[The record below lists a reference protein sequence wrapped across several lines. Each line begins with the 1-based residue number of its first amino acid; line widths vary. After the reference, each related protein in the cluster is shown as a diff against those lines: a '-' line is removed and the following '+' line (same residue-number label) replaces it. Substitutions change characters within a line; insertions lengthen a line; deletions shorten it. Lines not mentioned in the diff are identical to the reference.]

1 MKTRSNS
8 LVLFS
13 FIAMTIGSCENFLDV
28 QPRYVQDAENYF
40 NQPSDYEMALTAAY
54 DLLQT
59 SYLTQWI
66 GEIASGNA
74 IAGGESVT
82 DTEGLHQIEGM
93 THNAVNNELRSI
105 FRWNYAGIARVNY
118 MMEFQNKI
126 DFQGK
131 NGILGQARFLR
142 AYYYFELTKYFGDV
156 PLVIDQRLGADQVT
170 KLDRSPR
177 SLVYAQIESDLRFA
191 SSTLPWSN
199 PEKGRVDKG
208 AALALLGKVQLYQGK
223 HAEAVIS
230 LDSVINFGGYALVAD
245 YDTLW
250 FAANEN
256 NSETVFDIEYSG
268 LEGGGYGC
276 MVCLEGNA
284 AAGFNGIR
292 QYVGPFYS
300 DGNSYN
306 LPTQDLYDA
315 FDSSDIRRDAT
326 ILDLDAFIAA
336 QPNAS
341 SISYAIGGGGHTGF
355 YNNKYIK
362 RQAELG
368 LPDND
373 LTSPLNYKVIR
384 YADVLLMAAE
394 ANVQEGNDGQ
404 ALSYLNSVRARVNM
418 PARASGGSALLA
430 DIFTERRLELSGEG
444 LHFWDLLRS
453 GQAAQSITNFQ
464 VGKHEIFPIPQVE
477 IDLAGGIWSQN
488 SGY

>member
-404 ALSYLNSVRARVNM
+404 ALSYVNSVRARVNM
-418 PARASGGSALLA
+418 PARVSGGSALLA

>member
-13 FIAMTIGSCENFLDV
+13 LIAITIGSCENFLDV

-315 FDSSDIRRDAT
+315 FDSTDIRRDAT

-336 QPNAS
+336 QPNPS

-404 ALSYLNSVRARVNM
+404 ALSYVNSVRARVNM
-418 PARASGGSALLA
+418 PARVSGGSALLA